1 MKMGSCSGKMA
12 LIGFSSQKTSFG
24 GHTQDIQPSVTRLH
38 AEGSWPARLGGAF
51 KHKFLAVI
59 FIACYFSPELLRM
72 PQSTSLW
79 DVPDTAE
86 AQSVTAH
93 HQ

>member
-12 LIGFSSQKTSFG
+12 LMGFSSQQTCFV
-24 GHTQDIQPSVTRLH
+24 GHTQDIQPPATRLH
-38 AEGSWPARLGGAF
+38 ADGSWPARMGGAF
-51 KHKFLAVI
+51 KRKFLAFI
-59 FIACYFSPELLRM
+59 FIACYFSPGLLRM

-79 DVPDTAE
+79 DVPDAAE